1 MQQLYLPIISMVEIY
16 CRLIQDMVGIASI
29 YWLMILNLLTSIV
42 KKLERY
48 LNHDRNSMY
57 LLPRLKNIYFNQRLN
72 HRSSS

>member
-1 MQQLYLPIISMVEIY
+1 MIEIY

-29 YWLMILNLLTSIV
+29 FWLMILNLLTSIV

-48 LNHDRNSMY
+48 LNHGIEIVCNFY
-57 LLPRLKNIYFNQRLN
+57 LGLKNIYFNQRLN